1 MGLTFVTPWL
11 LGGVVLVAVPIVL
24 HLIMRRQPKHLVF
37 PALRFIQS
45 REEAN
50 RRQLRLRHLLLLLL
64 RCAAIVLLALALA
77 RPSLKSAGIIGDQEA
92 PIAAALVFDNSVR
105 LDYQHENKTRLAAA
119 QEIAEWLLPQLPR
132 ESEIA
137 IVDRSSLAPAF
148 AVDTAAARQRVEKL
162 TTVPAAQPWLEV
174 VESAMRLVND
184 SEKERKEVYLF
195 TDLSRSSWP
204 TEAATGFKSRL
215 EEFPDVAIYL
225 IDVGV
230 LEPRNFAIGDLK
242 FASETVAKNSP
253 VRIETQLMRA
263 GPGEERAVA
272 LYLAGADGALV
283 KRDERTFGWIG
294 GQSLPADF
302 ELGGLDLGV
311 HQGVVKLVGDDA
323 LAADNVRY
331 FTIDVRPAWKV
342 LIAAPAP
349 VEDAAL
355 FLSQAIAPDE
365 WRRTGQSRFEI
376 TTVAIGQLPQ
386 TNLDEY
392 SAVCVLD
399 PPPLEP
405 ALWDK
410 LNAYVKQGG
419 GLGIWLGR
427 GALDD
432 LQSFHSAAALEVLPG
447 KLLRAAGSSDDLF
460 LSPPDEQ
467 HPVLRGFRTKQSE
480 VPWTAFPVYKYWQL
494 GEIDEGVNTIIPFNN
509 DRPALVEQVIGRG
522 RVLTMT
528 TPVSE
533 SASERDAWNQIAT
546 GFGNWPFMALS
557 NEMMF
562 YLVGR
567 SDQRA
572 NFLCGDTV
580 VINVPDKHRES
591 VFTLRTPEDLTV
603 PQTVDQRSG
612 SVTITTT
619 QAPGNYQLRAGGS
632 QSGVNL
638 GFSANVP
645 GDATALERVTP
656 AELSELLGE
665 ERFRLARSREE
676 ITRDVNLGRVGT
688 ELYPLLILLVA
699 AVLGLEHLIANRF
712 YRRDTSVAAE
722 VPRPASLT
730 EAREGSPTSPI
741 EPPPPPVPPTVSMPP
756 LRRKPPEAPRRVEVG

>member
-1 MGLTFVTPWL
+1 MGLTFLTPWL
-11 LGGVVLVAVPIVL
+11 LGGAALVAVPIVL

-119 QEIAEWLLPQLPR
+119 QEIGEWLLPQLPR

-137 IVDRSSLAPAF
+137 VVDRSSLAPSF

-162 TTVPAAQPWLEV
+162 TTVAAAQPWLEV

-184 SEKERKEVYLF
+184 SGKERKEVYLF

-204 TEAATGFKSRL
+204 AEAATRFKSRL
-215 EEFPDVAIYL
+215 EEFSDVAIYV

-230 LEPRNFAIGDLK
+230 LEPRNFALGDLT
-242 FASETVAKNSP
+242 FASETVAKNAP
-253 VRIETQLMRA
+253 VRIETQLARN

-272 LYLAGADGALV
+272 LYLIGEDGALV

-323 LAADNVRY
+323 LSADNARY
-331 FTIDVRPAWKV
+331 FTLDVRPAWKV

-349 VEDAAL
+349 VEETAP

-365 WRRTGQSRFEI
+365 WRRTGQSQFEV
-376 TTVAIGQLPQ
+376 TTVVIGQLEQ

-392 SAVCVLD
+392 AAVCVLD
-399 PPPLEP
+399 PPPLES
-405 ALWDK
+405 AVWDK

-427 GALDD
+427 GALEN

-447 KLLRAAGSSDDLF
+447 KLVRAAGSSEDLF
-460 LSPPDEQ
+460 LAPPDEQ
-467 HPVLRGFRTKQSE
+467 HPVLRGFRSKQSE
-480 VPWTAFPVYKYWQL
+480 VPWAAFPVYKYWQFS
-494 GEIDEGVNTIIPFNN
+494 EIDEGVNTIIPFNN
-509 DRPALVEQVIGRG
+509 DRPALMEQAIGRG

-528 TPVSE
+528 TPVSQT
-533 SASERDAWNQIAT
+533 ASDPDAWNQIAT
-546 GFGNWPFMALS
+546 GFGNWPFMVLS
-557 NEMMF
+557 NRMLF

-580 VINVPDKHRES
+580 VMNVPDKHRES

-603 PQTVDQRSG
+603 PQTVDQRIG

-632 QSGVNL
+632 ESGVTL

-645 GDATALERVTP
+645 GDATVLERV
-656 AELSELLGE
+656 AREELGELLGE

-688 ELYPLLILLVA
+688 ELYPLLILVVA
-699 AVLGLEHLIANRF
+699 VVLGLEHVIANRF

-722 VPRPASLT
+722 VPRPASLD
-730 EAREGSPTSPI
+730 ESQVEQKRQNQ
-741 EPPPPPVPPTVSMPP
+741 PPPPPMPPTTASMPP
-756 LRRKPPEAPRRVEVG
+756 VRRRPPAVEVGGGK